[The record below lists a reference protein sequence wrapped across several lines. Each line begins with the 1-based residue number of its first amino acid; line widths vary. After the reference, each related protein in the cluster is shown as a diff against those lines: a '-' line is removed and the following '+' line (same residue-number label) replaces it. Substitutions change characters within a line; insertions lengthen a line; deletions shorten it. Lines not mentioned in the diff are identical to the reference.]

1 MVLTYLHQLDPGIPI
16 ENLLFL
22 QIIEANRRLW
32 RCSSVPAV
40 VLNLQWTSKMTPT
53 WKPSQFW
60 WRGQN
65 FQMENASEHAL
76 KLDKVWQLGD
86 VERKKWLGAFRI
98 FRCVPSKSKE
108 NKRIHPDDWVNHP
121 TLSLDRYLWRCLESG
136 PINSEILAE
145 IWRLVQCPQRGHP

>member
-53 WKPSQFW
+53 
-60 WRGQN
+60 
-65 FQMENASEHAL
+65 
-76 KLDKVWQLGD
+76 
-86 VERKKWLGAFRI
+86 
-98 FRCVPSKSKE
+98 
-108 NKRIHPDDWVNHP
+108 
-121 TLSLDRYLWRCLESG
+121 
-136 PINSEILAE
+136 
-145 IWRLVQCPQRGHP
+145 

>member
-86 VERKKWLGAFRI
+86 VERKSRHNAGAALYLGVCHPNLRRTNA
-98 FRCVPSKSKE
+98 KSQ
-108 NKRIHPDDWVNHP
+108 RPVVNHP
-121 TLSLDRYLWRCLESG
+121 TLSLDQSSLFLCLESG
-136 PINSEILAE
+136 PIFTVRFWL
-145 IWRLVQCPQRGHP
+145 RFDD